1 MVNRK
6 SIIRR
11 KERANPQ
18 QNTPL
23 NRGGGGG
30 GGGGGG
36 EEVGGEVIAVG
47 GMNPFQFGF
56 DAKF

>member
-23 NRGGGGG
+23 NRGGGG
-30 GGGGGG
+30 